1 MALTDIT
8 RESVLQAVAEHDKL
22 GRTEFLERYHFS
34 PARKYH
40 LVLNG
45 KRYDSKA
52 IVGVAHGY
60 ATGAYWAPSEFSG
73 GAATVGKTLTSLG
86 FVVEVD

>member
-22 GRTEFLERYHFS
+22 GRTEFLELYHFR

-52 IVGVAHGY
+52 ITGVAHGY
-60 ATGAYWAPSEFSG
+60 ATGTNWTSSDFSG
-73 GAATVGKTLTSLG
+73 GAATVGRTLGALG
-86 FVVEVD
+86 FNIEVD